1 MLMVLVSG
9 FICGS
14 NNLSFGEFCLA
25 NYRVAAYSYIR
36 FGSTGGGVE
45 LQGVAGFYL
54 EGRGT

>member
-36 FGSTGGGVE
+36 FGSTGGG
-45 LQGVAGFYL
+45 
-54 EGRGT
+54 